1 MIEELNK
8 IVKEY
13 TEKETGV
20 KSLDVKASEVL
31 ERVKNIDEGNN
42 TTSFIYI
49 SDNGM
54 TTEGATP
61 DIMNLL
67 SLMVKSLLKHGMDK
81 ELIEK
86 SVQIGLSTD
95 EEKLEMLS
103 ELLERFEEH
112 LEEE

>member
-8 IVKEY
+8 MVKEY

-49 SDNGM
+49 SDNGIS
-54 TTEGATP
+54 TEGTTP

-67 SLMVKSLLKHGMDK
+67 SLIVKSLLKHGMNR

-86 SVQIGLSTD
+86 SVQLGLATD
-95 EEKLEMLS
+95 KEKLEMLS
-103 ELLERFEEH
+103 ELLKKFEEH

>member
-1 MIEELNK
+1 MLEELNEL
-8 IVKEY
+8 VKEY

-20 KSLDVKASEVL
+20 KSINIEASEVL
-31 ERVKNIDEGNN
+31 ERVKNIDEGKN

-54 TTEGATP
+54 SVDGATP

-67 SLMVKSLLKHGMDK
+67 SLMVRSLLKHGMDR

-86 SVQIGLSTD
+86 SVQIGLATD
-95 EEKLEMLS
+95 KEKLEMLS
-103 ELLERFEEH
+103 ELLENITKKMEEK
-112 LEEE
+112 